1 MTPARLRELYQR
13 LRAGGTGGH
22 APLSEAEL
30 METEAEMARLADLLR
45 ALDGFGL
52 AVDKLVSLEREANSL
67 LWARSR
73 HKQM

>member
-1 MTPARLRELYQR
+1 
-13 LRAGGTGGH
+13 
-22 APLSEAEL
+22 